1 MEGIDMA
8 EDLERAQGN
17 APGEN
22 ERGEAAGASS
32 GPETPQGKAAGEKAG
47 PRVVPV
53 VTLPTVDLLMSVLN
67 LLAAKAWEG
76 MGLVPNPATNQIQK
90 DMGEARLA
98 IDAYAVILDM
108 VRTHVEDQPRRD
120 LETLLMTL
128 RINFVEKSGAS

>member
-1 MEGIDMA
+1 MA
-8 EDLERAQGN
+8 EDLERAQGK

-32 GPETPQGKAAGEKAG
+32 GPETPQGEAADEKAG

-53 VTLPTVDLLMSVLN
+53 VTLPTVDLLVSVLN

-76 MGLVPNPATNQIQK
+76 MGLVPNPAINQIQK